1 MTEPLLAGAFQET
14 IAVVLPLTA
23 VTPVGASGTVA
34 GITAGEGADAAEV
47 PTAFVAVTVK
57 VYSVPFVNP
66 VTTQGEVLLEHVT
79 LPGFDVTV

>member
-1 MTEPLLAGAFQET
+1 MTDPLFAGAVQET
-14 IAVVLPLTA
+14 VAVVLPLTA

-34 GITAGEGADAAEV
+34 GVTATEGADEADV

-66 VTTQGEVLLEHVT
+66 VTRQGEVLLEHVT